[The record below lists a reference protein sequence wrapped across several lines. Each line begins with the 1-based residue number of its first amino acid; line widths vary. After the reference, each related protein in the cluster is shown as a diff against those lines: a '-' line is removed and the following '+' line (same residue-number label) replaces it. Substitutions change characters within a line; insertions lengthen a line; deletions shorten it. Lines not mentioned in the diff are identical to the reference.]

1 MATLQHTDELYHILE
16 DEICALKILPGEAL
30 SENQLCKR
38 FGVSRTPIRSVLQ
51 RLEQNRFV
59 QIIPC
64 KGTIV
69 TAIDTGVVDQLIFQR
84 VAVEGMVFRD
94 FVQSCSPM
102 EILAVEHLYNML
114 LEAAAGRSDPENFD
128 FNHFLS
134 CDLAMHEYW
143 FHKTSKEY
151 LWEQMTRPQADY
163 SRFIRLDIVG
173 ARNVSSV
180 VSEHAE
186 MLRILR
192 EKDLDAIEP
201 LMRTHLYGGVSR
213 MGSKIYSDEYRGYFK
228 LPESKNKEGRCTG
241 NCAAAFFWLR
251 QQESNLRWGSQSP
264 LPYRLAMAHHTKQYS
279 IFSAV
284 PQEVRRIFAA
294 FSVRCLPHLRRFESV
309 FGLCGR
315 APAFSISFHVFTKG
329 KFCGMR
335 FSKNTVRRGH
345 KIHIAKVKFI
355 FFLIFLI
362 IFSKDCIF
370 CCGSGTL
377 DVIKI
382 S

>member
-151 LWEQMTRPQADY
+151 LWEQMTPRRQTTPAL
-163 SRFIRLDIVG
+163 SVWTSWVH
-173 ARNVSSV
+173 ATCPASSA
-180 VSEHAE
+180 ST
-186 MLRILR
+186 
-192 EKDLDAIEP
+192 P
-201 LMRTHLYGGVSR
+201 
-213 MGSKIYSDEYRGYFK
+213 
-228 LPESKNKEGRCTG
+228 RC
-241 NCAAAFFWLR
+241 CA
-251 QQESNLRWGSQSP
+251 SC
-264 LPYRLAMAHHTKQYS
+264 
-279 IFSAV
+279 
-284 PQEVRRIFAA
+284 VRRIWTP
-294 FSVRCLPHLRRFESV
+294 SSR
-309 FGLCGR
+309 
-315 APAFSISFHVFTKG
+315 
-329 KFCGMR
+329 
-335 FSKNTVRRGH
+335 
-345 KIHIAKVKFI
+345 
-355 FFLIFLI
+355 
-362 IFSKDCIF
+362 
-370 CCGSGTL
+370 
-377 DVIKI
+377 
-382 S
+382 

>member
-1 MATLQHTDELYHILE
+1 MEV
-16 DEICALKILPGEAL
+16 L

-228 LPESKNKEGRCTG
+228 LPENK
-241 NCAAAFFWLR
+241 
-251 QQESNLRWGSQSP
+251 
-264 LPYRLAMAHHTKQYS
+264 K
-279 IFSAV
+279 
-284 PQEVRRIFAA
+284 
-294 FSVRCLPHLRRFESV
+294 
-309 FGLCGR
+309 
-315 APAFSISFHVFTKG
+315 
-329 KFCGMR
+329 
-335 FSKNTVRRGH
+335 
-345 KIHIAKVKFI
+345 
-355 FFLIFLI
+355 
-362 IFSKDCIF
+362 
-370 CCGSGTL
+370 
-377 DVIKI
+377 
-382 S
+382 

>member
-173 ARNVSSV
+173 GCCLNILVNRGPKTAGTATTVSTRRKRMMRQLTPRRCCRAYTGRRKMPV
-180 VSEHAE
+180 HSEAATSS
-186 MLRILR
+186 I
-192 EKDLDAIEP
+192 
-201 LMRTHLYGGVSR
+201 
-213 MGSKIYSDEYRGYFK
+213 F
-228 LPESKNKEGRCTG
+228 
-241 NCAAAFFWLR
+241 CAAR
-251 QQESNLRWGSQSP
+251 KTRKS
-264 LPYRLAMAHHTKQYS
+264 
-279 IFSAV
+279 
-284 PQEVRRIFAA
+284 
-294 FSVRCLPHLRRFESV
+294 
-309 FGLCGR
+309 
-315 APAFSISFHVFTKG
+315 
-329 KFCGMR
+329 
-335 FSKNTVRRGH
+335 
-345 KIHIAKVKFI
+345 
-355 FFLIFLI
+355 
-362 IFSKDCIF
+362 
-370 CCGSGTL
+370 
-377 DVIKI
+377 
-382 S
+382 

>member
-143 FHKTSKEY
+143 FHKRCAAFLQLFLCAVCRTCGGLGRFLGFAAGTLRFPYPSMFLRKASFAGCVF
-151 LWEQMTRPQADY
+151 QKTQSAGGT
-163 SRFIRLDIVG
+163 RFILQR
-173 ARNVSSV
+173 
-180 VSEHAE
+180 
-186 MLRILR
+186 
-192 EKDLDAIEP
+192 
-201 LMRTHLYGGVSR
+201 
-213 MGSKIYSDEYRGYFK
+213 
-228 LPESKNKEGRCTG
+228 
-241 NCAAAFFWLR
+241 
-251 QQESNLRWGSQSP
+251 
-264 LPYRLAMAHHTKQYS
+264 
-279 IFSAV
+279 
-284 PQEVRRIFAA
+284 
-294 FSVRCLPHLRRFESV
+294 
-309 FGLCGR
+309 
-315 APAFSISFHVFTKG
+315 
-329 KFCGMR
+329 
-335 FSKNTVRRGH
+335 
-345 KIHIAKVKFI
+345 
-355 FFLIFLI
+355 
-362 IFSKDCIF
+362 
-370 CCGSGTL
+370 
-377 DVIKI
+377 
-382 S
+382 

>member
-1 MATLQHTDELYHILE
+1 M
-16 DEICALKILPGEAL
+16 
-30 SENQLCKR
+30 
-38 FGVSRTPIRSVLQ
+38 
-51 RLEQNRFV
+51 

-69 TAIDTGVVDQLIFQR
+69 TAIDIGVVDQLIFQR

-102 EILAVEHLYNML
+102 EILAVEHLYNVL
-114 LEAAAGRSDPENFD
+114 LEAAAGRSDPQNFD

-143 FHKTSKEY
+143 FRKTSKEY

-213 MGSKIYSDEYRGYFK
+213 MGSKVYSDEYRVYFK
-228 LPESKNKEGRCTG
+228 LPE
-241 NCAAAFFWLR
+241 
-251 QQESNLRWGSQSP
+251 
-264 LPYRLAMAHHTKQYS
+264 
-279 IFSAV
+279 
-284 PQEVRRIFAA
+284 
-294 FSVRCLPHLRRFESV
+294 
-309 FGLCGR
+309 
-315 APAFSISFHVFTKG
+315 G
-329 KFCGMR
+329 K
-335 FSKNTVRRGH
+335 
-345 KIHIAKVKFI
+345 
-355 FFLIFLI
+355 
-362 IFSKDCIF
+362 
-370 CCGSGTL
+370 
-377 DVIKI
+377 
-382 S
+382 

>member
-69 TAIDTGVVDQLIFQR
+69 TAIDIGVVDQLIFQR

-114 LEAAAGRSDPENFD
+114 LLAAAEGVDV
-128 FNHFLS
+128 NHFLS
-134 CDLAMHEYW
+134 CDLAMHAYW
-143 FHKTSKEY
+143 FCKTSKEY

-173 ARNVSSV
+173 ARNVPSV

-213 MGSKIYSDEYRGYFK
+213 MGSKIYSDEYRVYFK
-228 LPESKNKEGRCTG
+228 LPESNK
-241 NCAAAFFWLR
+241 
-251 QQESNLRWGSQSP
+251 
-264 LPYRLAMAHHTKQYS
+264 
-279 IFSAV
+279 
-284 PQEVRRIFAA
+284 
-294 FSVRCLPHLRRFESV
+294 
-309 FGLCGR
+309 
-315 APAFSISFHVFTKG
+315 
-329 KFCGMR
+329 
-335 FSKNTVRRGH
+335 
-345 KIHIAKVKFI
+345 
-355 FFLIFLI
+355 
-362 IFSKDCIF
+362 
-370 CCGSGTL
+370 
-377 DVIKI
+377 
-382 S
+382 

>member
-1 MATLQHTDELYHILE
+1 MIYQFSHFLFGSVRKRKVLYTSTQIKFRFSIDIPLPERYNDIKLNLPDKWRTTMATLQHTDELYHILE

-69 TAIDTGVVDQLIFQR
+69 TAIDIGVVDQLIFQR

-114 LEAAAGRSDPENFD
+114 LEAAAGRSEPESFD

-134 CDLAMHEYW
+134 CDLAMHAYW
-143 FHKTSKEY
+143 FRKTSKEY

-173 ARNVSSV
+173 ARNVPSV

-213 MGSKIYSDEYRGYFK
+213 MGSKIYSDEYRVYFK
-228 LPESKNKEGRCTG
+228 LPE
-241 NCAAAFFWLR
+241 
-251 QQESNLRWGSQSP
+251 
-264 LPYRLAMAHHTKQYS
+264 
-279 IFSAV
+279 
-284 PQEVRRIFAA
+284 
-294 FSVRCLPHLRRFESV
+294 
-309 FGLCGR
+309 
-315 APAFSISFHVFTKG
+315 G
-329 KFCGMR
+329 K
-335 FSKNTVRRGH
+335 K
-345 KIHIAKVKFI
+345 
-355 FFLIFLI
+355 
-362 IFSKDCIF
+362 
-370 CCGSGTL
+370 
-377 DVIKI
+377 
-382 S
+382 